1 MLDIAVIGEETWP
14 TGVDWLTLGEGAV
27 HAAIL
32 VSDFGQLTLAPTTAE
47 ISIKLTD
54 DAEVQTLN
62 RDYRD
67 KDKPTNVLSFPM
79 IDGDVAEAL
88 SDMNDEAGELMLG
101 DIILAR
107 ETCAAEAI
115 EKGISFADHA
125 THLIVH
131 GTLHLLGYDHMIEA
145 EAEAMEAMEVRALTT
160 LDIADPYT
168 DTQGNELHH
177 G

>member
-14 TGVDWLTLGEGAV
+14 TGVDWLSLGESAV
-27 HAAIL
+27 HAAMT
-32 VSDFGQLTLAPTTAE
+32 VSGFEQLTRSSTNAE

-54 DAEVQTLN
+54 DAEVHTLN
-62 RDYRD
+62 RDYRG

-107 ETCAAEAI
+107 ETCAAEAT

-125 THLIVH
+125 AHLIVH
-131 GTLHLLGYDHMIEA
+131 GTLHLLGYDHMVEE
-145 EAEAMEAMEVRALTT
+145 EAEAMEAMEVRALAT
-160 LDIADPYT
+160 LDIADPYA
-168 DTQGNELHH
+168 DTQGNEVHH